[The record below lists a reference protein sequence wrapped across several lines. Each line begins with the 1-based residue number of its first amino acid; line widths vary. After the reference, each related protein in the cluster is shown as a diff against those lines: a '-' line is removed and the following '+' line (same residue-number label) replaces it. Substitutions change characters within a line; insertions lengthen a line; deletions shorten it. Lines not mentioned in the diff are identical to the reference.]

1 METFSSVL
9 KVEYDIQLIYESLK
23 EYKCNVPKYKIRE
36 IYFKQNEKVNSVII
50 YFLIEILDNKSHI
63 LINE

>member
-23 EYKCNVPKYKIRE
+23 EYKCTVPKYKIRE
-36 IYFKQNEKVNSVII
+36 VYFKQNEKVNSVII
-50 YFLIEILDNKSHI
+50 HFLIDFLENKSN
-63 LINE
+63 LLTDE

>member
-23 EYKCNVPKYKIRE
+23 EYNCTVPKYKIRE
-36 IYFKQNEKVNSVII
+36 VYFKQNEKINSVII
-50 YFLIEILDNKSHI
+50 HFLIDFLENKSN
-63 LINE
+63 LLTDE